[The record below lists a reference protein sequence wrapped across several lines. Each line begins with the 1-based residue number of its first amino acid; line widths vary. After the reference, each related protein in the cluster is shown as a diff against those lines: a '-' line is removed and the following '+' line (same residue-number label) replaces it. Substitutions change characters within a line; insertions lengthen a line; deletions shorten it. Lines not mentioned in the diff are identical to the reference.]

1 MTLASTSKAQLVVIE
16 ESTFG
21 VTPGAGSPV
30 YLRMTGESLAYDIQ
44 TAMSEEIEQSRQV
57 KDMVHV
63 GATAQGAVNLE
74 LSYREYDPFLEALLS
89 STFNSFGTDG
99 AKTLTCSFDAAAG
112 TITDDGVDGFAGLV
126 AGQWFSVTNGANAGV
141 YRIET
146 HTDDVITVDT
156 DTPLAST
163 AAGVSCVIS
172 STRLSVGTATLRSF
186 SIEKRF
192 TDITQFFVYRG
203 MSPSKLEIS
212 FDTGAILKGSV
223 TFMGANSARAAV
235 TYMPGVVGDSQPFGV
250 DNAVT
255 GVGTI
260 LLDNTPIANTYVKS
274 AKISVDGKL
283 RGQTAIG
290 TLGNV
295 GLGVGTFEI
304 GGTLELYL
312 VDGALYDQA
321 IANSLLSLEI
331 PVMDVDNNGYA
342 FIFNNIKLGV
352 PTPVAGSKDNDVMLS
367 VPFTAV
373 APTPTS
379 DKMLII
385 DRFGAT
391 SYDT

>member
-1 MTLASTSKAQLVVIE
+1 MTLASSSKTQLVIIE
-16 ESTFG
+16 EAAFG
-21 VTPGAGSPV
+21 VTPSTSTSK

-44 TAMSEEIEQSRQV
+44 TAASEEINSTRQV
-57 KDMVHV
+57 TDMVHV
-63 GATAQGAVNLE
+63 GATAQGGINLE
-74 LSYREYDPFLEALLS
+74 LSYREYDPLLESLLS
-89 STFNSFGTDG
+89 GTFSTFGTDG
-99 AKTLTCSFDAAAG
+99 VKALTCSFNHTAG

-126 AGQWFSVTNGANAGV
+126 SGQWFSVIGGANAGA
-141 YRIET
+141 YRIGSR
-146 HTDDVITVDT
+146 TDDEITVDT
-156 DTPLAST
+156 DTPLIATAS
-163 AAGVSCVIS
+163 AVVCSIS
-172 STRLSVGTATLRSF
+172 STRLSLGTAALRSF
-186 SIEKRF
+186 TIEKRF
-192 TDITQFFVYRG
+192 TDVAQFFAYRG
-203 MSPSKLEIS
+203 MSPSKLDLS
-212 FDTGAILKGSV
+212 FDTGSILKGSI
-223 TFMGANSARAAV
+223 TFMGANSTRA
-235 TYMPGVVGDSQPFGV
+235 GVSFITGTPAASQPFGV

-260 LLDNTPIANTYVKS
+260 LLDGAPIANTYVKS

-290 TLGNV
+290 NLGNV

-312 VDGALYDQA
+312 VDGAIYDQA

-352 PTPVAGSKDNDVMLS
+352 PTVAAGSKDNDVMLS

-373 APTPTS
+373 APTPSS

-385 DRFGAT
+385 DRFGAVAV
-391 SYDT
+391 